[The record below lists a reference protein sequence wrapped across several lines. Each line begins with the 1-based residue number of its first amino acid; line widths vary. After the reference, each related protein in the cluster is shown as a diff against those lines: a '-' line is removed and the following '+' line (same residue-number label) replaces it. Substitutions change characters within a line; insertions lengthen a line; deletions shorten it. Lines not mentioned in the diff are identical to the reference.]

1 MKNKNNNRIRE
12 QVDRL
17 GRASIPMLDF
27 EIERLERVE
36 SMKRLG
42 RSLLTSLITVS
53 AVIILITN
61 LWVTVLQV
69 DGSSM
74 NPLLEMDEVVITI
87 ECDKPIRNDII
98 AFHQNNKLYIKR
110 VIAVAGDRVAI
121 NSEGIVSV
129 NGNTLNEPYVAQ
141 LSLGNSD
148 IEFPY
153 MVPAGTVFVL
163 GDNRVISS
171 DSRDS
176 RFGTISMD
184 QIIGEVAFTV
194 WPPSHIAKVI

>member
-1 MKNKNNNRIRE
+1 M
-12 QVDRL
+12 

>member
-53 AVIILITN
+53 AIIILITN